1 MGRVCVAW
9 LFLGLALPVPLA
21 AQATPEWSRPYLQ
34 APEYWELVGRMFG
47 ESAGVNDDRSL
58 KVITDPAVIGLAS
71 VKARA
76 KPGETL
82 ALFAEVTYNT
92 DANNQIDFVQP
103 RLVVKEVREIRVVV
117 TGRVGIL
124 VEWRSGSS
132 SFQHKQCI
140 DAAGVRLSY
149 LVDFRL
155 RAIVACQGGVVWSSW
170 RREPG
175 MSFTGTYTI
184 DGWTTLELS
193 YEPASDVVT
202 VSLKKP

>member
-1 MGRVCVAW
+1 MGRVCAAW
-9 LFLGLALPVPLA
+9 LLLLLAAPLSLA
-21 AQATPEWSRPYLQ
+21 AQATPEWVRPYRQ

-47 ESAGVNDDRSL
+47 ESAAINDDRSL

-71 VKARA
+71 VKPRA

-82 ALFAEVTYNT
+82 ALFAEITYNT

-103 RLVVKEVREIRVVV
+103 RLVVKEVREVRVVV

-132 SFQHKQCI
+132 SLQHKQCI
-140 DAAGVRLSY
+140 DAAATRMSY

-175 MSFTGTYTI
+175 ISFTGTYTI

-193 YEPASDVVT
+193 YNATVDEVS

>member
-1 MGRVCVAW
+1 MSRVRVAC
-9 LFLGLALPVPLA
+9 LLLLLAAPLPLA
-21 AQATPEWSRPYLQ
+21 AQATPEWVRPYRQ
-34 APEYWELVGRMFG
+34 APEYWELIGRMFG
-47 ESAGVNDDRSL
+47 ESAAVNDDRSL
-58 KVITDPAVIGLAS
+58 RVITDPAVIGLAS
-71 VKARA
+71 IKARA

-103 RLVVKEVREIRVVV
+103 RLVVKEVREVKVVV
-117 TGRVGIL
+117 TGTVGIL

-132 SFQHKQCI
+132 SLQHKQCI
-140 DAAGVRLSY
+140 DAAATRMSY

-175 MSFTGTYTI
+175 MSFTGTYTV
-184 DGWTTLELS
+184 DGWTALELS
-193 YEPASDVVT
+193 YDAATDDVSVA
-202 VSLKKP
+202 LKKP